1 MLHRASPDWL
11 GLARGGG
18 VLCVLRRGTGVE
30 ALHGAEVVGSLELG
44 LTLNAVHRCAA
55 EAGALLG
62 PLAGE
67 ACLALMAAG
76 GAVGGGRQLSGPPG
90 RTGWAQGATGVRI
103 AGAGVTARH
112 CRAESVGDTVQ
123 PLSFAVLQGCN

>member
-30 ALHGAEVVGSLELG
+30 ALHGAEAVGSLELG
-44 LTLNAVHRCAA
+44 ATLNAVHRCAA

-76 GAVGGGRQLSGPPG
+76 
-90 RTGWAQGATGVRI
+90 RTGMGSNEQFPWAQREPEAFVATWDHRSG
-103 AGAGVTARH
+103 RH
-112 CRAESVGDTVQ
+112 RQA
-123 PLSFAVLQGCN
+123 L